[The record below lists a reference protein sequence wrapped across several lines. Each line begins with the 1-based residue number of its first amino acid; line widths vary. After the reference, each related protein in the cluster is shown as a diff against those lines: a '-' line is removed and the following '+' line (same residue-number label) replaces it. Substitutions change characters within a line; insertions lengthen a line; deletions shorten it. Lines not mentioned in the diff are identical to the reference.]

1 MSTVRAFDPNSGRLR
16 RIDTVKGAVKL
27 QENEYGWQSNGIL
40 KSRIS
45 GSGAGEKAET
55 FTYDALDRLR
65 SAVTKLGGSGD
76 AARMLSMTYDRLGN
90 LRSKSSSITEDTGA
104 SNYLYGTAATE
115 LSSVSIGGVGHTL
128 AYDDW
133 GRVKTYD
140 RAGTATED
148 RYVGWNARH
157 LATTVTVGDSLG
169 DATPKAKDEFLY
181 GPDGQRYYKKSTW
194 EVPGADA
201 TTPPTYAVEHTYY
214 AGTHREVIRQ
224 GDTENRSVATSPV
237 SATVLHVKTTPVSG
251 PATTAFEYLHRDHLG
266 SVESVTDAAGDS
278 LKVQAYDP
286 FGSRRAKDW
295 KRALN
300 DDERKA
306 LAGEAPQ
313 RTARG
318 YTGHEHLERT
328 GLIHMNGRVYDPAIG
343 RFLSPDPVVADASFS
358 QSWNAYSYA
367 MNSPLSYSDPSGLTL
382 VGGCPP
388 SVCAGGGFGGG
399 HGGFGPSSVLANS
412 WHRTVG
418 VGVIWSFGYGFGLPN
433 LSIPSRMINI
443 QDRSADGSA
452 RGGNSLEN
460 RPWSRY
466 PTLTPRLFLVV
477 SYQRL
482 SGWVGIGEEQ
492 SPADTP
498 IELLASGAV
507 FVADFVILDTI
518 RSAQGVYY
526 DISDEKYGSAAIG
539 VASVVCDVAKACKIL
554 DKGFGLAKKAHAAR
568 AARPGPAPN
577 QGIAKPHGGPAHDGA
592 IDRRIEELKTDP
604 SVTNIRKNQVQVDV
618 EGRRVGNNRPDVQFD
633 RCGIHHCVEYDTR
646 PRNSVRH
653 GQVIQQ
659 RDPNAVF
666 EPNQL

>member
-1 MSTVRAFDPNSGRLR
+1 MQGHGDSRTARG
-16 RIDTVKGAVKL
+16 TG
-27 QENEYGWQSNGIL
+27 
-40 KSRIS
+40 SRIVS
-45 GSGAGEKAET
+45 G
-55 FTYDALDRLR
+55 TY
-65 SAVTKLGGSGD
+65 GSFASLPPFLV
-76 AARMLSMTYDRLGN
+76 AAFGSRTLSMTYDRLGN
-90 LRSKSSSITEDTGA
+90 LKSKSSSITEDTGA

-115 LSSVSIGGVGHTL
+115 LSSVSIGGVSHTL

-201 TTPPTYAVEHTYY
+201 TTSPTYAVEHTYY
-214 AGTHREVIRQ
+214 AGTHREVIRE

-237 SATVLHVKTTPVSG
+237 SATVLQVKTTPVSG
-251 PATTAFEYLHRDHLG
+251 PATTAFEFLHRDHLG

-295 KRALN
+295 KRALT

-306 LAGEAPQ
+306 LAGEEPQ

-382 VGGCPP
+382 MGGCPP
-388 SVCAGGGFGGG
+388 SVCAGRGFGGG
-399 HGGFGPSSVLANS
+399 HGGFGPGSVLANS

-460 RPWSRY
+460 RPWFRY

-482 SGWVGIGEEQ
+482 SGWVGIGDEQ
-492 SPADTP
+492 SPADKP
-498 IELLASGAV
+498 ISQRLDDLQTSLDIVGLGPAYGN
-507 FVADFVILDTI
+507 VADILNAVISIVRGKYVDAALNVGAALPVI
-518 RSAQGVYY
+518 GQG
-526 DISDEKYGSAAIG
+526 IT
-539 VASVVCDVAKACKIL
+539 SVKI
-554 DKGFGLAKKAHAAR
+554 AER
-568 AARPGPAPN
+568 AADALPKPSVADTKLKNIVNDLYKGTTNPN
-577 QGIAKPHGGPAHDGA
+577 RVGTGTTADAVRNERITGKPTQGIWHATKANEYSKGLRNWLQKNPSASA
-592 IDRRIEELKTDP
+592 RDRMVAQSLLDDLEDALRTTP
-604 SVTNIRKNQVQVDV
+604 
-618 EGRRVGNNRPDVQFD
+618 
-633 RCGIHHCVEYDTR
+633 
-646 PRNSVRH
+646 
-653 GQVIQQ
+653 
-659 RDPNAVF
+659 
-666 EPNQL
+666 